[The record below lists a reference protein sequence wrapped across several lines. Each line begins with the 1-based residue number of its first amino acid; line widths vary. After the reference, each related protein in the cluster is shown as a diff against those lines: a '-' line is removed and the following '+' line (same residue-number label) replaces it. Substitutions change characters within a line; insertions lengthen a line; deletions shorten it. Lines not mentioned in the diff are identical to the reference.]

1 MNASKVI
8 EVLAH
13 NWGKITINSYGE
25 KGLSFT
31 LYDDV
36 GGDGRFSCEKEGITL
51 GYCLEEVIDQIE
63 KRFYPQKDRMVKL
76 SLAKKEPK

>member
-1 MNASKVI
+1 MNVSKVI

-25 KGLSFT
+25 KGLSFA
-31 LYDDV
+31 LYDDAR
-36 GGDGRFSCEKEGITL
+36 GAEKFSCESEGITL

-63 KRFYPQKDRMVKL
+63 KQFYPQKDRMIKL